1 MTSTHTQATVKS
13 ISLEIL
19 WDVLHS
25 LTWRDIPS
33 DLTEIDANWC
43 YNRLIEYCDGELSE
57 HLNAAGHDELSNMA
71 YEFRDICNE
80 SVADEPCYLR
90 SCY

>member
-1 MTSTHTQATVKS
+1 MQAPN
-13 ISLEIL
+13 LEIL
-19 WDVLHS
+19 WDVLDS

-43 YNRLIEYCDGELSE
+43 YNRLVEYCDGELTE
-57 HLNAAGHDELSNMA
+57 HLKAADYKDLSNMA

-80 SVADEPCYLR
+80 SIADQAYYLQSR
-90 SCY
+90 Y

>member
-1 MTSTHTQATVKS
+1 MTSTHTQANMKS
-13 ISLEIL
+13 INLEIL
-19 WDVLHS
+19 WDALDS
-25 LTWRDIPS
+25 LTWSDIPS

-80 SVADEPCYLR
+80 SIADDARHLHGRY
-90 SCY
+90 